1 MPFCM
6 ACGKEIDADQKFCEY
21 CGAAQDPSSAVS
33 PPQVLSPP
41 PPPPALTPPPVSPT
55 PFPLE
60 SILPAKTIP
69 AIIVGVVV
77 AAIFIAGLLF
87 IGITPLKGPISSG
100 AADVTPSP
108 AITTDVPTLTVPTT
122 VPQTPVLKRADQYE
136 ETYEQIYTINR
147 SYKFGQKE
155 VVSHDLVRPPLYVR
169 FNITPGMVVRE
180 KLVDIGLSSE
190 HNITVTYV
198 NPNAWFEVTVFDT
211 VNGTIVDK
219 RGFNK
224 DYSQIARQEFM
235 VRTKG
240 TYRIE
245 MSGNDVS
252 VDVQI
257 LTGD

>member
-1 MPFCM
+1 MPFCT
-6 ACGKEIDADQKFCEY
+6 ACGKEIDADQKFCEF
-21 CGAAQDPSSAVS
+21 CGAEQDPPSVVS

-41 PPPPALTPPPVSPT
+41 PPALTPPPVTPS
-55 PFPLE
+55 PFPRE
-60 SILPAKTIP
+60 GKLPATMNP
-69 AIIVGVVV
+69 ALIVGVVV
-77 AAIFIAGLLF
+77 AVAFIAGMLF
-87 IGITPLKGPISSG
+87 LGIPSLKGTTSHG
-100 AADVTPSP
+100 TAADVTPSP
-108 AITTDVPTLTVPTT
+108 EITTAVPTQTVPTT

-136 ETYEQIYTINR
+136 ETYEQVYTRNR

-155 VVSHDLVRPPLYVR
+155 VVSHDLVRPPLYIR

-190 HNITVTYV
+190 HNITVMYV
-198 NPNAWFEVTVFDT
+198 NPNAWFEVTVFDSGT
-211 VNGTIVDK
+211 GTIIDK

-224 DYSQIARQEFM
+224 GYSQITKQEFM

-240 TYRIE
+240 TYRIV

-252 VDVQI
+252 VNVQI